1 MPQPP
6 AFLRIFE
13 GKALAKALTDA
24 GYQLSEATA
33 QRWIRGATT
42 PKPQD
47 IRAIR
52 ELVGA
57 MLPDTTKE
65 AAPPEWAERLE
76 VYLLA
81 LVRKRGVSV
90 AEMEQAEADLGVA
103 LTLSGSD
110 RWTQLL
116 GGGGKGAGGSKV

>member
-1 MPQPP
+1 MPEPP

-33 QRWIRGATT
+33 QRWIRGATA

-57 MLPDTTKE
+57 MLPDTTK
-65 AAPPEWAERLE
+65 AAPPWWAERLLAGVMALE
-76 VYLLA
+76 KANNITDADVAAARAQAMA
-81 LVRKRGVSV
+81 LVRQIAASNPSKPRRS
-90 AEMEQAEADLGVA
+90 
-103 LTLSGSD
+103 
-110 RWTQLL
+110 
-116 GGGGKGAGGSKV
+116 GGGASGAQTS